1 MAMRDKGLS
10 RAELSDKLGRSR
22 ADGTI
27 SQIINRAPDSKTG
40 NPRTMGANQARRIE
54 IALGLP
60 NGWMDTPI
68 DVAPS
73 NPQATVAHV
82 AEPPASYAAWPIA
95 GMTLEQIQ
103 AALTPEQ
110 RGEVAGMIRA
120 FLSMNAKAQT
130 QQTPSPWP
138 AAPQS
143 TLLTGT

>member
-1 MAMRDKGLS
+1 MVMREKGLS
-10 RAELSDKLGRSR
+10 RADLSDKLGRSR

-54 IALGLP
+54 LVLNLP
-60 NGWMDTPI
+60 VGWMDTPI
-68 DVAPS
+68 D
-73 NPQATVAHV
+73 NPASAVLQA
-82 AEPPASYAAWPIA
+82 AEPSADYAAWPIG
-95 GMTLEQIQ
+95 GMSLQQIH

-120 FLSMNAKAQT
+120 FISMNAKAQP
-130 QQTPSPWP
+130 QQTASAWP
-138 AAPQS
+138 PAPQS